1 MYADLRLTMDQL
13 HLVIAALGQLCGKA
27 YAANEPDLYGRADAL
42 LRVFEANEKEL
53 KRSEP

>member
-1 MYADLRLTMDQL
+1 MYADLHLTLEQL

-27 YAANEPDLYGRADAL
+27 YAAREADLYSAADAT
-42 LRVFEANEKEL
+42 LRLFEAKEKEL